1 MELDALLEQLYSKI
15 KFEIIYRLF
24 YNKKERTE
32 EDWVNFLKSLEM
44 VRKIIGD
51 EVYRI
56 AEKYNTKGKVKW
68 LKKHKK

>member
-1 MELDALLEQLYSKI
+1 MA
-15 KFEIIYRLF
+15 
-24 YNKKERTE
+24 E
-32 EDWVNFLKSLEM
+32 EDWINFLKSLEM